1 VFRKKTFNLKKAY
14 ERLGLFFTV
23 ELSDVGKI
31 FGVPIPK
38 IVTYYKGSRVKVE
51 PFSEARFEEIKKDFP
66 IKIVE
71 MSVKEF
77 RKVPYNR
84 ILLGRLELPRA
95 GLIEED

>member
-1 VFRKKTFNLKKAY
+1 MFRKKVFNLKKAY
-14 ERLGLFFTV
+14 RKLGLFFTV
-23 ELSDVGKI
+23 ELSEVGKI

-38 IVTYYKGSRVKVE
+38 IVTYYRGSRVKTE

-66 IKIVE
+66 IKIID

-77 RKVPYNR
+77 ERVPYNR